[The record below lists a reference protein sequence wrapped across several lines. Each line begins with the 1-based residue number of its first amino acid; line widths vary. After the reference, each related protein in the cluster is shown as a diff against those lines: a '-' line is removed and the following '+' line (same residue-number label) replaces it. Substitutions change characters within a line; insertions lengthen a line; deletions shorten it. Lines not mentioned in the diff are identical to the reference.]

1 MNNPS
6 LESYYIFV
14 FKYYAFDHFF
24 DILKEL
30 ISSFQMCVMNSET
43 INGSVD
49 TKKTVIAKI
58 LNKSQWSHHKRVLT

>member
-6 LESYYIFV
+6 LESYCIFV

-30 ISSFQMCVMNSET
+30 LSSFQMCGN
-43 INGSVD
+43 
-49 TKKTVIAKI
+49 
-58 LNKSQWSHHKRVLT
+58 